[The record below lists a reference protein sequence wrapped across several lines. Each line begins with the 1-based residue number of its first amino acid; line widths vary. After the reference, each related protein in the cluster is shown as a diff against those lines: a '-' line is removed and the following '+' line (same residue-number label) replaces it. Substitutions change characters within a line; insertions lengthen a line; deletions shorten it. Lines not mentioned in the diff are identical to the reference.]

1 MLLAAE
7 CRASLRVCQPLFI
20 MTEKKVWTVELL
32 PSAGEHMALQFL
44 NELQTVL
51 AGTETLAHRGI

>member
-1 MLLAAE
+1 
-7 CRASLRVCQPLFI
+7 